1 MIEVPA
7 LVGYFP
13 KQCEVPAGWR
23 TAAATS
29 HVTEICSISGCIA
42 SSPDGWIDHWLHN
55 DWGFFNAPSDAGRVV
70 PSGSTGFVIFAYR
83 LLPLQFEGGET
94 KPIGLGDLAVE
105 PLPADFQSLG
115 FDVVSR
121 SISAFFECS
130 PLSCNYMANE
140 IPVNRHCLIDDLDQA
155 VKVAE
160 RFSREQPEPG
170 TYFVLEVLRAKQT
183 QMEET
188 SYIR

>member
-1 MIEVPA
+1 MIEVPT

-13 KQCEVPAGWR
+13 KQCEVPAGWQY
-23 TAAATS
+23 AAATS
-29 HVTEICSISGCIA
+29 HVIEICSVSGCIA
-42 SSPDGWIDHWLHN
+42 PSPDGWIDHWLHN
-55 DWGFFNAPSDAGRVV
+55 DWGFFNTPSDAGHVV

-105 PLPADFQSLG
+105 PLPVDFRSLG
-115 FDVVSR
+115 FDVVNKTF
-121 SISAFFECS
+121 SAFFECS

-140 IPVNRHCLIDDLDQA
+140 IPVNRYCLVDDPDQA

-160 RFSREQPEPG
+160 RFSVEQPEPG

-183 QMEET
+183 QIL
-188 SYIR
+188 SQPHI